1 MSRLNYK
8 ADLSAL
14 LIAGL
19 ILAVL
24 GWFFSRK
31 PLVMDNQIT
40 VSPQTVNNIKAI
52 DNNAPR
58 ITAGYLYIIVN
69 KNNSKQVEKINLDGG
84 SRTVIYTDSDEKMK
98 LINGIGIRNNTVIVL
113 ESKGKESEI
122 GNITTISTDRK
133 ASKTIIQEDIN
144 FNLNPIY
151 DKDSD
156 QLVITDFSGV
166 ERDFGFMVSVEKIDG
181 SNQRNILK
189 NINGILNI
197 TTSKNKVFIAQ
208 LQEKQTKLIIY
219 DDNGNKVK
227 EATVD
232 GVLINSSWD
241 KGKIYLS
248 IAPSGNATANQSKI
262 NVFSGELVSQPSK
275 ITHHDGSEV
284 NIIPIS
290 DSTIAYLAIQYKNGV
305 VSSNVEG
312 DIIFANIDSGEEKN
326 LGKAVKI
333 IGYSNE

>member
-31 PLVMDNQIT
+31 PLVMENQIT

-181 SNQRNILK
+181 SNQ
-189 NINGILNI
+189 
-197 TTSKNKVFIAQ
+197 
-208 LQEKQTKLIIY
+208 
-219 DDNGNKVK
+219 
-227 EATVD
+227 
-232 GVLINSSWD
+232 
-241 KGKIYLS
+241 
-248 IAPSGNATANQSKI
+248 
-262 NVFSGELVSQPSK
+262 
-275 ITHHDGSEV
+275 
-284 NIIPIS
+284 
-290 DSTIAYLAIQYKNGV
+290 
-305 VSSNVEG
+305 
-312 DIIFANIDSGEEKN
+312 
-326 LGKAVKI
+326 
-333 IGYSNE
+333 